1 MKIAIIGAGISGNTL
16 AYYLNPHHQI
26 ALFESNDRIGGH
38 SHTHHIDIFNQKV
51 SVDTGFIVFNKKTYP
66 NFLKLLHELKVP
78 YENSA
83 MSFSVKDSQKDFEYN
98 GTNLNALFAQRKN
111 FINPSFYKMIRE
123 ILRFNKS
130 SIILLRSDE
139 EISLGDYLKREGY
152 SDFFKKYYILPMG
165 SAIWSSNIKTM
176 MQFPAKFF
184 IQFFNNHGMLNI
196 NDRPQWLTISGGSI
210 NYVNK
215 MIKSF
220 RKKIKLNQNIKYVE
234 RKKDYIAIYHK
245 DRVEKFDWV
254 FFACHSDEALKL
266 IKSPNSDEKNIL
278 KAIPYTDNE
287 VILHYDDHFMPKR
300 KLAWAAWNYHID
312 DNANSPAS
320 LTYNMNILQ
329 NLKTEAPLLVTLNP
343 LQKIN
348 KKKIIKT
355 LSYDHPQYSLRSIEA
370 QSKYHLISGVNR
382 TSFAGAYWGNGFHED
397 GVKSA
402 LDAIQQFNVVHG
414 FQ

>member
-1 MKIAIIGAGISGNTL
+1 MKIAIIGSGISGNTL

-26 ALFESNDRIGGH
+26 TLFESNDRIGGH

-83 MSFSVKDSQKDFEYN
+83 MSFSVKDSQNDFEYN
-98 GTNLNALFAQRKN
+98 GTSLNALFAQRKN
-111 FINPSFYKMIRE
+111 FMNPRFYKMISE

-130 SIILLRSDE
+130 SIILLSSDE

-176 MQFPAKFF
+176 MEFPAKFF

-215 MIKSF
+215 MIEPF

-234 RKKDYIAIYHK
+234 RKKDHIAIHHK
-245 DRVEKFDWV
+245 DRIEKFDWV

-266 IKSPNSDEKNIL
+266 IKSPGLHEKNIL

-287 VILHYDDHFMPKR
+287 VVLHYDDHFMPKR

-343 LQKIN
+343 MQKIN

-355 LSYDHPQYSLRSIEA
+355 LSYAHPQYSLRSIEA
-370 QSKYHLISGVNR
+370 QSRYHLISGVNR

-402 LDAIQQFNVVHG
+402 LDAIQQFNAVHG
-414 FQ
+414 FH

>member
-1 MKIAIIGAGISGNTL
+1 MKIAIIGSGISGNTL

-38 SHTHHIDIFNQKV
+38 SHTHHIDVFNQKV

-130 SIILLRSDE
+130 SIILLSGDE
-139 EISLGDYLKREGY
+139 EISLGDYLKRERY

-210 NYVNK
+210 NYVDK
-215 MIKSF
+215 MIKPF

-234 RKKDYIAIYHK
+234 RKKDHIAIHHK

-266 IKSPNSDEKNIL
+266 IKSPSFHEKNIL

-300 KLAWAAWNYHID
+300 KLAWAAWNYHIY

-329 NLKTEAPLLVTLNP
+329 NLKTEVPLLVTLNP

-355 LSYDHPQYSLRSIEA
+355 LSYAHPQYSLPSIEA

-402 LDAIQQFNVVHG
+402 LDAIQQFNAVHG

>member
-1 MKIAIIGAGISGNTL
+1 MKIAIIGSGISGNTL

-38 SHTHHIDIFNQKV
+38 SHTHHIDVFNQKV

-66 NFLKLLHELKVP
+66 NFLKLLHELKVR

-130 SIILLRSDE
+130 SIILLSGDE

-210 NYVNK
+210 NYVDK
-215 MIKSF
+215 MIKPF

-234 RKKDYIAIYHK
+234 RKKDHIAIHHK
-245 DRVEKFDWV
+245 DRIEKFDWV

-266 IKSPNSDEKNIL
+266 IKSPSFHEKNIL

-329 NLKTEAPLLVTLNP
+329 NLKTEVPLLVTLNP

-355 LSYDHPQYSLRSIEA
+355 LSYAHPQYSLRSIEA

-402 LDAIQQFNVVHG
+402 LDAIQQFNAMHG

>member
-1 MKIAIIGAGISGNTL
+1 MKIAIIGSGISGNTL

-38 SHTHHIDIFNQKV
+38 SHTHHIDVFNQKV

-78 YENSA
+78 YEKSA

-98 GTNLNALFAQRKN
+98 GTSLNALFAQRKN
-111 FINPSFYKMIRE
+111 FINPKFYKMIRE

-130 SIILLRSDE
+130 SIILLSSNE

-215 MIKSF
+215 MIEPF
-220 RKKIKLNQNIKYVE
+220 RKKIKINQNIKYVE

-329 NLKTEAPLLVTLNP
+329 NLKTEVPLLVTLNP

-355 LSYDHPQYSLRSIEA
+355 LSYAHPQYSLRSIEA

-402 LDAIQQFNVVHG
+402 LDAIQQFNAVHG

>member
-1 MKIAIIGAGISGNTL
+1 MKIAIIGSGISGNTL

-38 SHTHHIDIFNQKV
+38 SHTHHIDVFNQKV
-51 SVDTGFIVFNKKTYP
+51 NVDTGFIVFNKKTYP

-130 SIILLRSDE
+130 SIILLSGDE

-210 NYVNK
+210 NYVDK
-215 MIKSF
+215 MIKPF

-234 RKKDYIAIYHK
+234 RKKDHIAIHHK
-245 DRVEKFDWV
+245 DRIEKFDWV

-266 IKSPNSDEKNIL
+266 IKSPSFHEKNIL

-329 NLKTEAPLLVTLNP
+329 NLKTEVPLLVTLNP

-355 LSYDHPQYSLRSIEA
+355 LSYAHPQYSLRSIEA

-402 LDAIQQFNVVHG
+402 LDAIQQFNAVHG

>member
-355 LSYDHPQYSLRSIEA
+355 LSYAHPQYSLRSIEA
-370 QSKYHLISGVNR
+370 QSRYHLISGVNR

-402 LDAIQQFNVVHG
+402 LDAIQQFNAVHG

>member
-1 MKIAIIGAGISGNTL
+1 MKIAIIGSGISGNTL

-26 ALFESNDRIGGH
+26 TLFESNDRIGGH

-66 NFLKLLHELKVP
+66 NFLKLLYELKVP

-98 GTNLNALFAQRKN
+98 GTSLNALFAQRKN
-111 FINPSFYKMIRE
+111 FMNPRFYKMISE

-130 SIILLRSDE
+130 SIILLSSDE
-139 EISLGDYLKREGY
+139 EISLGHYLKREGY

-176 MQFPAKFF
+176 MEFPAKFF

-215 MIKSF
+215 MIEPF

-234 RKKDYIAIYHK
+234 RKKDHIAIHHK
-245 DRVEKFDWV
+245 DRIEKFDWV
-254 FFACHSDEALKL
+254 FFACHSDEAFKL
-266 IKSPNSDEKNIL
+266 IKSPGLHEKNIL

-287 VILHYDDHFMPKR
+287 VVLHYDDHFMPKR

-329 NLKTEAPLLVTLNP
+329 NLKTEVPLLVTLNP

-355 LSYDHPQYSLRSIEA
+355 LSYAHPQYSLRGMEA

-402 LDAIQQFNVVHG
+402 LDAIQQFNAVHG
-414 FQ
+414 FH

>member
-1 MKIAIIGAGISGNTL
+1 MKIAIIGSGISGNTL

-26 ALFESNDRIGGH
+26 TLFESEDRVGGH
-38 SHTHHIDIFNQKV
+38 SHTQQIDLFNEKI

-98 GTNLNALFAQRKN
+98 GTSLNALFAQRKN

-123 ILRFNKS
+123 ILRFNKFS
-130 SIILLRSDE
+130 VMLLNKDDE
-139 EISLGDYLKREGY
+139 MSLGEYLDQENY
-152 SDFFKKYYILPMG
+152 SDYFKKYYILPMG

-210 NYVNK
+210 NYVEK
-215 MIKSF
+215 ITQPF
-220 RKKIKLNQNIKYVE
+220 RKKIKISQNIKYVD
-234 RKKDYIAIYHK
+234 RKKDHIAIYFH
-245 DRVEKFDWV
+245 DRTEKFDWI
-254 FFACHSDEALKL
+254 FFACHSDQALKL
-266 IKSPNSDEKNIL
+266 IKSPSPDEKNIL
-278 KAIPYTDNE
+278 RAIPYHDNE
-287 VILHYDDHFMPKR
+287 VVLHYDDNFMPKR
-300 KLAWAAWNYHID
+300 KLAWAAWNYHINHSD
-312 DNANSPAS
+312 TSPAS

-329 NLKTEAPLLVTLNP
+329 NLKTQVPILVTLNP
-343 LQKIN
+343 QQAIN
-348 KKKIIKT
+348 KKKIIKS
-355 LSYDHPQYSLRSIEA
+355 LSYGHPQYSLRSIEA
-370 QSKYHLISGVNR
+370 QSNYHLISGVNR

-402 LDAIQQFNVVHG
+402 LNAIQQFNLIHG
-414 FQ
+414 FH

>member
-1 MKIAIIGAGISGNTL
+1 MKIAIIGSGISGNTL

-38 SHTHHIDIFNQKV
+38 SHTHHIDVFNQKV

-130 SIILLRSDE
+130 SIILLSGDE

-210 NYVNK
+210 NYVDK
-215 MIKSF
+215 MIMPF

-312 DNANSPAS
+312 ENANSPAS

-355 LSYDHPQYSLRSIEA
+355 LSYAHPQYSLRSIEA

-402 LDAIQQFNVVHG
+402 LDAIQQFNAVHG
-414 FQ
+414 FL

>member
-1 MKIAIIGAGISGNTL
+1 MKIAIIGSGISGNTL

-26 ALFESNDRIGGH
+26 TLFESNDRIGGH

-98 GTNLNALFAQRKN
+98 GTSLNALFAQRKN
-111 FINPSFYKMIRE
+111 FMNPRFYKMISE
-123 ILRFNKS
+123 IFRFNKS
-130 SIILLRSDE
+130 SIILLSSDE

-176 MQFPAKFF
+176 MEFPAKFF

-210 NYVNK
+210 NYVNR
-215 MIKSF
+215 MIEPF
-220 RKKIKLNQNIKYVE
+220 RKKIKLNQKLKYVE
-234 RKKDYIAIYHK
+234 RKKDHIAIHHK
-245 DRVEKFDWV
+245 DRIEKFDWV

-266 IKSPNSDEKNIL
+266 IKSPGLHEKNIL
-278 KAIPYTDNE
+278 NAIPYTDNE
-287 VILHYDDHFMPKR
+287 VVLHYDDHFMPKR
-300 KLAWAAWNYHID
+300 KRAWAAWNYHIN
-312 DNANSPAS
+312 DNANLPAS

-329 NLKTEAPLLVTLNP
+329 NLKTEASLLVTLNP
-343 LQKIN
+343 IQKIN

-355 LSYDHPQYSLRSIEA
+355 LSYAHPQYSLRSIEA

-402 LDAIQQFNVVHG
+402 LEAIQQFNAVHG
-414 FQ
+414 FH

>member
-1 MKIAIIGAGISGNTL
+1 MKIAIIGSGISGNTL

-26 ALFESNDRIGGH
+26 TLFESNDRVGGH

-98 GTNLNALFAQRKN
+98 GTSLNALFAQRKN
-111 FINPSFYKMIRE
+111 FMNPRFYKMISE

-130 SIILLRSDE
+130 SIILLSSDE

-215 MIKSF
+215 MIEPF

-234 RKKDYIAIYHK
+234 RKKDHIAIHHK

-266 IKSPNSDEKNIL
+266 IKSPSFHEKNIL

-312 DNANSPAS
+312 DNSNSPAS

-329 NLKTEAPLLVTLNP
+329 NLKTEVPLLVTLNP

-355 LSYDHPQYSLRSIEA
+355 LSYAHPQYSLRSIEA

-402 LDAIQQFNVVHG
+402 LDAIQQFNAVHG
-414 FQ
+414 FL

>member
-1 MKIAIIGAGISGNTL
+1 MKIAIIGSGISGNTL
-16 AYYLNPHHQI
+16 AYYLNLHHQI
-26 ALFESNDRIGGH
+26 TLFESNDRIGGH

-98 GTNLNALFAQRKN
+98 GTSLNALFAQRKN
-111 FINPSFYKMIRE
+111 FMNPRFYKMISE

-130 SIILLRSDE
+130 SIILLSSDE

-176 MQFPAKFF
+176 MEFPAKFF

-215 MIKSF
+215 MIEPF

-234 RKKDYIAIYHK
+234 RKKDHIAIHHK
-245 DRVEKFDWV
+245 DRIEKFDWV

-266 IKSPNSDEKNIL
+266 IKSPGLHEKNIL

-287 VILHYDDHFMPKR
+287 VVLHYDDHFMPKR

-343 LQKIN
+343 MQKIN

-355 LSYDHPQYSLRSIEA
+355 LSYAHPQYSLRSIEA

-402 LDAIQQFNVVHG
+402 LDAIQQFNAVHG
-414 FQ
+414 FH

>member
-1 MKIAIIGAGISGNTL
+1 MKIAIIGSGISGNTL

-26 ALFESNDRIGGH
+26 TLFESNDRVGGH

-66 NFLKLLHELKVP
+66 NFLKLLYELKVP

-98 GTNLNALFAQRKN
+98 GTSLNALFAQRKN
-111 FINPSFYKMIRE
+111 FMNPRFYKMISE

-130 SIILLRSDE
+130 SIILLSSDE

-176 MQFPAKFF
+176 MEFPAKFF
-184 IQFFNNHGMLNI
+184 IKFFNNHGMLNI

-215 MIKSF
+215 MIEPF

-234 RKKDYIAIYHK
+234 RKKDHIAIHHK
-245 DRVEKFDWV
+245 DRIEKFDWV

-266 IKSPNSDEKNIL
+266 IKSPSFHEKNIL

-343 LQKIN
+343 IQKIN

-355 LSYDHPQYSLRSIEA
+355 LSYAHPQYSLRSIEA

-402 LDAIQQFNVVHG
+402 LDAIQQFNAVHG
-414 FQ
+414 FH

>member
-1 MKIAIIGAGISGNTL
+1 MKIAIIGSGISGNTL

-38 SHTHHIDIFNQKV
+38 SHTHHIDVFNQKV

-130 SIILLRSDE
+130 SIILLSGDE
-139 EISLGDYLKREGY
+139 EISLGDYLKRERY

-210 NYVNK
+210 NYVDK
-215 MIKSF
+215 MIKPF

-234 RKKDYIAIYHK
+234 RKKDHIAIHHK

-266 IKSPNSDEKNIL
+266 IKSPSFHEKNIL

-329 NLKTEAPLLVTLNP
+329 NLKTEVPLLVTLNP

-355 LSYDHPQYSLRSIEA
+355 LSYAHPQYSLRSIEA

-402 LDAIQQFNVVHG
+402 LDAIQQFNAVHG

>member
-1 MKIAIIGAGISGNTL
+1 MKIAIIGSGISGNTL

-26 ALFESNDRIGGH
+26 TLFESNDRVGGH
-38 SHTHHIDIFNQKV
+38 SHTHQINLFNQKI

-66 NFLKLLHELKVP
+66 HFLKLLHELKVP

-111 FINPSFYKMIRE
+111 LINPRFYKMIRE

-130 SIILLRSDE
+130 SVMLLNKDE
-139 EISLGDYLKREGY
+139 EISLGEYLEQENY

-210 NYVNK
+210 NYVEK
-215 MIKSF
+215 ITQSF
-220 RKKIKLNQNIKYVE
+220 GKKIKLSQNIKYVD
-234 RKKDYIAIYHK
+234 RKNDHIAIHFH
-245 DRVEKFDWV
+245 DQIEKFDWI

-266 IKSPNSDEKNIL
+266 IKSPSLQEKNIL
-278 KAIPYTDNE
+278 KAIPYNDNE
-287 VILHYDDHFMPKR
+287 VILHYDDNFMPKR
-300 KLAWAAWNYHID
+300 KLAWAAWNYHINNSD
-312 DNANSPAS
+312 ISPAS

-329 NLKTEAPLLVTLNP
+329 NLKARVPILVTLNP
-343 LQKIN
+343 QQKIN

-355 LSYDHPQYSLRSIEA
+355 LTYAHPQYSLRSIEA
-370 QSKYHLISGVNR
+370 QSNHHLISGVNR

-402 LDAIQQFNVVHG
+402 IDAIQQFNLMHG
-414 FQ
+414 FH

>member
-1 MKIAIIGAGISGNTL
+1 MKIAIIGSGISGNTL
-16 AYYLNPHHQI
+16 AYYLNPRHQI

-38 SHTHHIDIFNQKV
+38 SHTHHIDVFNQKV

-66 NFLKLLHELKVP
+66 NFLKLLHELRVP

-130 SIILLRSDE
+130 SIILLSGDE
-139 EISLGDYLKREGY
+139 VISLGDYLKREGY

-210 NYVNK
+210 NYVDK
-215 MIKSF
+215 MIKPF

-234 RKKDYIAIYHK
+234 RKKDHIAIHHK

-266 IKSPNSDEKNIL
+266 IKSPSFHEKNIL

-329 NLKTEAPLLVTLNP
+329 NLKTEVPLLVTLNP

-355 LSYDHPQYSLRSIEA
+355 LSYAHPQYSLRSIDA

-402 LDAIQQFNVVHG
+402 LDAIQQFNAVHG

>member
-1 MKIAIIGAGISGNTL
+1 MKIAIIGSGISGNTL

-130 SIILLRSDE
+130 SIILLSGDE
-139 EISLGDYLKREGY
+139 EISLGDYLKRERY

-210 NYVNK
+210 NYVDK
-215 MIKSF
+215 MIKPF

-234 RKKDYIAIYHK
+234 RKKDHIAIHHK

-266 IKSPNSDEKNIL
+266 IKSPSFHEKNIL

-329 NLKTEAPLLVTLNP
+329 NLKTEVPLLVTLNP

-355 LSYDHPQYSLRSIEA
+355 LSYAHPQYSLRSIEA

-402 LDAIQQFNVVHG
+402 LDAIQQFNAVHG
-414 FQ
+414 FL

>member
-1 MKIAIIGAGISGNTL
+1 MKIAIIGSGISGNTL

-38 SHTHHIDIFNQKV
+38 SHTHHIDVFNQKV

-66 NFLKLLHELKVP
+66 NFLKLLHELKVR

-130 SIILLRSDE
+130 SIILLSGDE

-210 NYVNK
+210 NYVDK
-215 MIKSF
+215 MIKPF

-234 RKKDYIAIYHK
+234 RKKDHIAIHHK

-266 IKSPNSDEKNIL
+266 IKSPSFHEKNIL

-329 NLKTEAPLLVTLNP
+329 NLKTEVPLLVTLNP

-355 LSYDHPQYSLRSIEA
+355 LSYAHPQYSLRSIEA

-402 LDAIQQFNVVHG
+402 LDAIQQFNAVHG

>member
-1 MKIAIIGAGISGNTL
+1 MKIAIIGSGISGNTL

-26 ALFESNDRIGGH
+26 TLFESNDRIGGH

-98 GTNLNALFAQRKN
+98 GTSLNALFAQRKN
-111 FINPSFYKMIRE
+111 FMNPRFYKMISE

-130 SIILLRSDE
+130 SIILLSSDE
-139 EISLGDYLKREGY
+139 EISLGDYLKRERY

-176 MQFPAKFF
+176 MEFPAKFF

-215 MIKSF
+215 MIEPF

-234 RKKDYIAIYHK
+234 RKKDHIAIHHK
-245 DRVEKFDWV
+245 DRIEKFDWV

-266 IKSPNSDEKNIL
+266 IKSPGLHEKNIL

-287 VILHYDDHFMPKR
+287 VVLHYDDHFMPKR

-343 LQKIN
+343 MQKIN

-355 LSYDHPQYSLRSIEA
+355 LSYAHPQYSLRSIEA
-370 QSKYHLISGVNR
+370 QSKYHLISGANR

-402 LDAIQQFNVVHG
+402 LDAIQQFNAVHG
-414 FQ
+414 FH